1 MKIPSTFCYLKQ
13 FGAWLALAGAGLA
26 GLPPSSAG
34 MELPPPRIGGDMPL
48 EQAIAARRSVRTFT
62 SEPLSREQ
70 IGQLCWSAQ
79 GLTDPRGW
87 RAAPSA
93 GATYPL
99 ELYVLLPDGVFRY
112 RPAGHRLE
120 QVSGEDRRP
129 AVWRA
134 GLRQDALRTAPAVF
148 LFAAVEARTAGRYGA
163 RAPRYIHME
172 VGHAAQNL
180 SLQAVALGLASVPIG
195 AMDDAQVKSALGLP
209 RDHEPLYLVPVGRPA
224 P

>member
-1 MKIPSTFCYLKQ
+1 MNALYIFLCRMRRA
-13 FGAWLALAGAGLA
+13 AWLAFAGLLA
-26 GLPPSSAG
+26 STAAG
-34 MELPPPRIGGDMPL
+34 MELPPPRPGGEMAL
-48 EQAIAARRSVRTFT
+48 EQAIAARRSVRTFAP
-62 SEPLSREQ
+62 EPLTLEQ
-70 IGQLCWSAQ
+70 VGQLCWSAQ
-79 GLTDPRGW
+79 GVTDPRGW

-120 QVSGEDRRP
+120 KVSGEDHRP

-134 GLRQDALRTAPAVF
+134 GLRQDALRAAPAVF

-163 RAPRYIHME
+163 RAPRYVHME

-180 SLQAVALGLASVPIG
+180 ALQAVALGLGSVMIG

-209 RDHEPLYLVPVGRPA
+209 RDHEPLYLVPVGRPV